1 MYSVQAAQY
10 DNAPQSIRVAAALPF
25 SQMII
30 HDRDSVW
37 VSSSGTLHIG
47 QIAINLSFIV
57 PWHPVLPDFPSG
69 AALQRLEQ
77 NINFVRQTIG
87 RLGKS
92 GGLRGLWFD
101 INPES
106 KQGIYAVSL
115 KERATRMIT
124 ALREQDI
131 AGAYQAGCSLIGLGG
146 GLTPSGD
153 DFCAAL
159 MTVFNMPGS
168 PFNAEYRQLGEQ
180 LASVSQRQTT
190 YISQEMLKLAA
201 SGQARENVGTFLK
214 EIAGCSPDSLA
225 GAVFKVMQAGCLSG
239 TDWAVG
245 LTAGLEVGK
254 ELATIGK

>member
-1 MYSVQAAQY
+1 MYSIQAAQY

-25 SQMII
+25 SQMEIQ
-30 HDRDSVW
+30 DRDSVW
-37 VSSSGTLHIG
+37 VSNGALHIG
-47 QIAINLSFIV
+47 QIAIDLSFIV

-69 AALQRLEQ
+69 AVLQRLEQ
-77 NINFVRQTIG
+77 NINLVRQTIG
-87 RLGKS
+87 CFGKS
-92 GGLRGLWFD
+92 GGLRELWFD
-101 INPES
+101 VHPGG

-115 KERATRMIT
+115 KERSTRMIT

-159 MTVFNMPGS
+159 LTVFNMPGS
-168 PFNAEYRQLGEQ
+168 PFREEYRQLGEQ
-180 LASVSQRQTT
+180 LASAAQRQTT
-190 YISQEMLKLAA
+190 YISQEMLRLAA
-201 SGQARENVGTFLK
+201 RGLARENVGAFLK
-214 EIAGCSPDSLA
+214 EVAGCSPDSLA
-225 GAVFKVMQAGCLSG
+225 GAAFKVMQAGCLSG

-254 ELATIGK
+254 ELVTIGK